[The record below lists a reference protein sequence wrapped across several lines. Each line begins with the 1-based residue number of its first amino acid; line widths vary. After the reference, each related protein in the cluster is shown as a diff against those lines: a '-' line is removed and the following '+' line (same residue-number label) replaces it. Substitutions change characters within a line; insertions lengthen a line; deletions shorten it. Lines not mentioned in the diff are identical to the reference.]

1 MKKLFFSIILICS
14 VCALAA
20 QTTLKCVYQEKYIKD
35 ANRPDKFSYD
45 EHVLAVSGGRSAYYS
60 RNARLYSETQDSLLK
75 QGMNAFEVVSALRNI
90 PRGREI
96 KIYKHQPESGK
107 YLYYEKNAKLYRYE
121 EELPKIE
128 WQMGEEV
135 RNILGY
141 NCQQAMCSL
150 YGREWTVWFTM
161 DIPVSDGPW
170 LLQGLPG
177 LILEAVD
184 SENIFHFI
192 TIELGQDDT
201 LSVEP
206 DSKKYIKCTRKEFLK
221 LRTQFEEDPLGMLQ
235 KTTGVKIQR
244 IMDANGKEITMHQ
257 ANQRAIKKTNYYE
270 K

>member
-1 MKKLFFSIILICS
+1 
-14 VCALAA
+14 
-20 QTTLKCVYQEKYIKD
+20 
-35 ANRPDKFSYD
+35 
-45 EHVLAVSGGRSAYYS
+45 
-60 RNARLYSETQDSLLK
+60 
-75 QGMNAFEVVSALRNI
+75 
-90 PRGREI
+90 
-96 KIYKHQPESGK
+96 
-107 YLYYEKNAKLYRYE
+107 
-121 EELPKIE
+121 
-128 WQMGEEV
+128 
-135 RNILGY
+135 
-141 NCQQAMCSL
+141 MCSL
-150 YGREWTVWFTM
+150 YGRAWTVWFTM

-235 KTTGVKIQR
+235 KTTGFKIQR

>member
-1 MKKLFFSIILICS
+1 
-14 VCALAA
+14 
-20 QTTLKCVYQEKYIKD
+20 
-35 ANRPDKFSYD
+35 
-45 EHVLAVSGGRSAYYS
+45 
-60 RNARLYSETQDSLLK
+60 
-75 QGMNAFEVVSALRNI
+75 
-90 PRGREI
+90 
-96 KIYKHQPESGK
+96 
-107 YLYYEKNAKLYRYE
+107 
-121 EELPKIE
+121 
-128 WQMGEEV
+128 
-135 RNILGY
+135 
-141 NCQQAMCSL
+141 
-150 YGREWTVWFTM
+150 M

-235 KTTGVKIQR
+235 KTTGFKIQR